1 MHFSQETTDMSEI
14 KALIA
19 TAAAVDPL
27 TLAILFI
34 GLISLGVIW
43 LASIALG
50 GMTRSSRK

>member
-1 MHFSQETTDMSEI
+1 MSEI

-19 TAAAVDPL
+19 TAATVDPL

-50 GMTRSSRK
+50 GITRSSRK

>member
-50 GMTRSSRK
+50 GMTRSPRK